1 MKRLLPV
8 LLLVLVLPLWLSCGG
23 KEKESKEAKTVKGE
37 TEVAMPEMVQH
48 IPYYDLKLQLRKY
61 AKVDIPVDETV
72 LSEPEK
78 EALVKLVQA
87 ARVMDDIFFRQVWAG
102 NAAMQ
107 AQFTKL
113 HEFSHT
119 NPFTPIGENH
129 DLVYD
134 LLRYYNINFGPWD
147 RLAEDAPFIGSA
159 PKPKGAN
166 FYPEDMTKEE
176 FETYVAQNPDKAEE
190 LRGYFTVVRRKD
202 GALVTVPYNEEY
214 NDLLTRAA
222 VFMREAADILTN
234 PANTPK
240 FAKGV
245 DYTTLAAYLR
255 SRADAFFAN
264 AYRES
269 DMAWMDVTNNILDV
283 TIGPYEVYED
293 ALFGYKASFEAFIA
307 IRNPADSKK
316 LEGIKKYLPKL
327 EQSLPL
333 PAEYKNATRGSE
345 SPVSVVDLVY
355 SAGDTKAGVQTIA
368 FNLPND
374 EAVRE
379 AKGSKKVMMKNIS
392 QAKFDKIL
400 MPIAQQVLDPAQ
412 MDQVVFDAY
421 FSNTL
426 MHEISHGIGPGTIK
440 KNGAETTVNREL
452 KELYSFLEE
461 AKADILGLYCT
472 RVLVKE
478 GFLDKATETK
488 GYVCFLPGFFRSIRF
503 GATAA
508 HGKANMMEF
517 NFMREKGAI
526 EYDAAAEKFH
536 VNVDKMPAAVQAMA
550 EKLLLIQATGD
561 YDGAKAF
568 IDQYAQSSPEL
579 DKLLAKLKDI
589 PTDIEPMFGAEEYLD
604 KTLWR
609 HSHRKPTAATH
620 DHSH

>member
-23 KEKESKEAKTVKGE
+23 KDKDTKQAKTAKGE
-37 TEVAMPEMVQH
+37 TEVVMPEMFQH

-87 ARVMDDIFFRQVWAG
+87 ARVMDDIFSPPGVVGKRGDAG
-102 NAAMQ
+102 EVQGDSRVLALEPLYA
-107 AQFTKL
+107 
-113 HEFSHT
+113 
-119 NPFTPIGENH
+119 
-129 DLVYD
+129 
-134 LLRYYNINFGPWD
+134 D
-147 RLAEDAPFIGSA
+147 RREPRSRSTTFFATTTSTSDRGTVSPRTRRSSA
-159 PKPKGAN
+159 PRAKPKGAN

-176 FETYVAQNPDKAEE
+176 FETYIAQHPDKDEE
-190 LRGYFTVVRRKD
+190 FRGYFTVIRRKD
-202 GALVTVPYNEEY
+202 GALVTVPYSEEY
-214 NDLLTRAA
+214 KDLLTKAA

-269 DMAWMDVTNNILDV
+269 DMAWMDVANNILDV

-379 AKGSKKVMMKNIS
+379 AKGIEEGDDQEHLAGEVRQDPRPDRGSRFSIPRRWTRWCSTRIS
-392 QAKFDKIL
+392 A
-400 MPIAQQVLDPAQ
+400 
-412 MDQVVFDAY
+412 
-421 FSNTL
+421 
-426 MHEISHGIGPGTIK
+426 
-440 KNGAETTVNREL
+440 
-452 KELYSFLEE
+452 
-461 AKADILGLYCT
+461 T
-472 RVLVKE
+472 R
-478 GFLDKATETK
+478 
-488 GYVCFLPGFFRSIRF
+488 
-503 GATAA
+503 
-508 HGKANMMEF
+508 
-517 NFMREKGAI
+517 
-526 EYDAAAEKFH
+526 
-536 VNVDKMPAAVQAMA
+536 
-550 EKLLLIQATGD
+550 
-561 YDGAKAF
+561 
-568 IDQYAQSSPEL
+568 
-579 DKLLAKLKDI
+579 
-589 PTDIEPMFGAEEYLD
+589 
-604 KTLWR
+604 
-609 HSHRKPTAATH
+609 
-620 DHSH
+620 